1 LEWGGSANFFK
12 ALRED
17 GTPHP
22 ADLGRPALRND
33 CIKYLEAFRY
43 LSACRIWTEVGPQ
56 PVQVSEVKAYLDII
70 GITDPYTKKKYLT
83 LVRELDGTQMQ
94 HLARK
99 HT

>member
-1 LEWGGSANFFK
+1 M
-12 ALRED
+12 
-17 GTPHP
+17 
-22 ADLGRPALRND
+22 
-33 CIKYLEAFRY
+33 
-43 LSACRIWTEVGPQ
+43 
-56 PVQVSEVKAYLDII
+56 QVSEVKAYLDII